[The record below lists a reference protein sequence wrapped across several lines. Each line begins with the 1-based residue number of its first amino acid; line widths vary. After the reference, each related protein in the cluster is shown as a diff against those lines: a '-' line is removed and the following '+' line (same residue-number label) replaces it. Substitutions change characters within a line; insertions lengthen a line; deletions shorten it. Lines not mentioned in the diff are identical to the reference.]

1 MTVPHAYAQG
11 MDRSEE
17 TPKRVDPHQGLKDL
31 VALLPEG
38 STLEDAY
45 RFRKASFQRL
55 RQPCSFLDRELGIV
69 R

>member
-1 MTVPHAYAQG
+1 MAQ
-11 MDRSEE
+11 S
-17 TPKRVDPHQGLKDL
+17 TPPPDDTTAPGPHQGLLDL
-31 VALLPEG
+31 LALLPAG

-45 RFRKASFQRL
+45 RFRKASIQRL